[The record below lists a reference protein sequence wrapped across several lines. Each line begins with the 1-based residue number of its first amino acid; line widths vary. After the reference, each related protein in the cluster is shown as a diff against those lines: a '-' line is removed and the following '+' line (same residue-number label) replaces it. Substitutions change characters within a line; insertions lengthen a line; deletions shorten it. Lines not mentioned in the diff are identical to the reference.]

1 MRNWMVLCLY
11 SAAVFAGVLH
21 EGTYEGN
28 ISKVE
33 NHLRAHHNVDEQ
45 NDAGLTA
52 LHVAIKMGDLKIS
65 QLLLDNGADINAQ
78 DFQGNTPLILA
89 VKKKNIELV
98 TFVILHGA
106 DVNLANNDGIT
117 PLHQAAFS
125 GNEEVV
131 DFLLKAKADTHLRN
145 NDGATPYDF
154 AIAKK
159 NFLVAQ
165 MIKLYM

>member
-1 MRNWMVLCLY
+1 MRGLLVLCLSY
-11 SAAVFAGVLH
+11 MIAYGGMLHDAV
-21 EGTYEGN
+21 YDGN
-28 ISKVE
+28 IEKIQ
-33 NHLRAHHNVDEQ
+33 NYLQNHNVDEQ
-45 NDAGLTA
+45 NEAGLTA
-52 LHVAIKMGDLKIS
+52 LHVAIKLGDLKIF
-65 QLLLDNGADINAQ
+65 QLLLDKGADINAQ
-78 DFQGNTPLILA
+78 DFNGNTPLILA

-125 GNEEVV
+125 GNEDVT
-131 DFLLKAKADTHLRN
+131 DFLLKAKANPYLKN

-159 NFLVAQ
+159 NLVVAQ
-165 MIKLYM
+165 IIKLYM